1 MDFRNQSFRKFLV
14 EQGFP
19 PMVWIMLIFFILMA
33 SGVIALEIAND
44 RFPWGAL
51 LLFIISGLVYLF
63 PHVAAYRM
71 YKKGADAV
79 RQLNATS
86 NTLIRDVKVAVKN
99 YDLFSTKKTF
109 PPNPSITIYDF
120 DNADLL
126 LTEDSIVLMGKGQGL
141 FGKTY
146 AAPVMFM
153 LNTHTVYFNTAR
165 ILSVREI
172 NNQKIE
178 LKIHD
183 PNYTDELMVLLP
195 QHEELIKWITKKNRM
210 FSHDSSDSTRPGD
223 LG

>member
-1 MDFRNQSFRKFLV
+1 MAWV
-14 EQGFP
+14 
-19 PMVWIMLIFFILMA
+19 MLIFFILMA

-44 RFPWGAL
+44 KFPWGVL
-51 LLFIISGLVYLF
+51 LLFIFSGLVYLF
-63 PHVAAYRM
+63 PHLAAYRM
-71 YKKGADAV
+71 YKKGADTV
-79 RQLNATS
+79 RQLSAES
-86 NTLIRDVKVAVKN
+86 NTLIRDVKVAVRN

-126 LTEDSIVLMGKGQGL
+126 LTADSIVLMGKGQGL

-146 AAPVMFM
+146 AAPVVLM
-153 LNTHTVYFNTAR
+153 LNSHTHHFNTAR

-183 PNYTDELMVLLP
+183 PNYTGKLTVLLP
-195 QHEELIKWITKKNRM
+195 QHDQLKKWVTKKNRM
-210 FSHDSSDSTRPGD
+210 VNHDSSESTGT
-223 LG
+223 GVSG